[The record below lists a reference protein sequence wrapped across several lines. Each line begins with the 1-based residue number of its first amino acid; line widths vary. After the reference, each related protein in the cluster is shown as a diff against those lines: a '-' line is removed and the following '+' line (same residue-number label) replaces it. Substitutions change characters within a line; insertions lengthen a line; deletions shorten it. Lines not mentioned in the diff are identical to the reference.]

1 MSYQDLEKLI
11 YSLSSSEKKQFQL
24 YTNQSKN
31 EKYYALLFQIILE
44 HRNKQG
50 SLWQQAF
57 KRKYPGVSLESTAN
71 YLFKVLTDVLLQ
83 IRIEQDSWFQQ
94 YYGLMKARLCFER
107 SIPDKGLREI
117 QAVYKKANQTEN
129 FINKYSALRME
140 LDVLHSSKFS
150 NYNEQEIV
158 DKQMEAKLALQSIRE
173 VQEHYSLYEQLNIR
187 LAHNP
192 TLDQY
197 TDDLILGELSL
208 SFRGNKNK
216 FETQKLH
223 LLFQAFYFIHKGE
236 YRSALMI
243 FKELSK
249 LFEANLSMW
258 NFPPYDYLST
268 LDGILNS
275 LGNMRQYAEMQ
286 NYIDKLAELQKGDYT
301 EHFHSLA
308 NLTISCYELQKLV
321 GEKKIKEAVEFIQRA
336 KDSHLQIHIG
346 DVEKTM
352 EWYFL
357 QASTSFYA
365 GNYAACKK
373 ILNEMFDHCVHGTR
387 YGIYRAAKLL
397 YLKTIYELHDCDYL
411 ESEVRA
417 HKRQLQKLGKR
428 YNTENMVFRLIAAE
442 PKRRGNE
449 WKRKT
454 LGAYQSQLMELQANQ
469 KGEPLVRYFDYES
482 WVNRLLKS

>member
-24 YTNQSKN
+24 YSNQSKN

-44 HRNKQG
+44 QKNKQG
-50 SLWQQAF
+50 VVWQHLF
-57 KRKYPGVSLESTAN
+57 KEKYPEVSLESTAN

-107 SIPDKGLREI
+107 SIPDRGMKEI
-117 QAVYKKANQTEN
+117 RSVYKKANQTEN
-129 FINKYSALRME
+129 FMNKYNALRME

-150 NYNEQEIV
+150 DYDEQQIV
-158 DKQMEAKLALQSIRE
+158 DKQMEAKMAIQSIRE
-173 VQEHYSLYEQLNIR
+173 IQEHYSLYELLNIR
-187 LAHNP
+187 LANNP

-208 SFRGNKNK
+208 SFRGNKTR

-223 LLFQAFYFIHKGE
+223 LLFQAFYFIHKTE
-236 YRSALMI
+236 YHSALTI

-249 LFEANLSMW
+249 LFEENLAMW

-275 LGNMRQYAEMQ
+275 LANMKQYTEMQ
-286 NYIDKLAELQKGDYT
+286 AYIDKLVRLGKDDYT
-301 EHFHSLA
+301 EHFH
-308 NLTISCYELQKLV
+308 NLVHLSSACYQLQGLLGLQKY
-321 GEKKIKEAVEFIQRA
+321 EEAAAFIQTA
-336 KDSHLQIHIG
+336 KENHLHIHIG
-346 DVEKTM
+346 DLEKTM

-357 QASTSFYA
+357 QALTNFYL
-365 GNYAACKK
+365 GNYAVSKK
-373 ILNEMFDHCVHGTR
+373 VLNEMFDSCIHGTR
-387 YGIYRAAKLL
+387 YHIFRAAKLL
-397 YLKTIYELHDCDYL
+397 YLKTIYEIHDCDYM

-417 HKRQLQKLGKR
+417 LKRQLQKLGKR
-428 YNTENMVFRLIAAE
+428 YHIENLVFRLLATE

-449 WKRKT
+449 WKKKT
-454 LGAYQSQLMELQANQ
+454 WGLYQTQLAELQA
-469 KGEPLVRYFDYES
+469 KRKEEPLVKYFDYES
-482 WVNRLLKS
+482 WISRLLRG

>member
-24 YTNQSKN
+24 YSNQSKN

-44 HRNKQG
+44 HKNKQG
-50 SLWQQAF
+50 VVWQQLF
-57 KRKYPGVSLESTAN
+57 KEKYPAVSLESTAN

-107 SIPDKGLREI
+107 SIPDRGMKEI
-117 QAVYKKANQTEN
+117 QSVYKKANQTEN
-129 FINKYSALRME
+129 FINKYNALRME

-150 NYNEQEIV
+150 DYDEQQIV
-158 DKQMEAKLALQSIRE
+158 DKQMEAKMAIQSIRE
-173 VQEHYSLYEQLNIR
+173 IQEHYSLYELLNIR
-187 LAHNP
+187 LANNP

-208 SFRGNKNK
+208 SFRGNKTR

-223 LLFQAFYFIHKGE
+223 LLFQAFYFIHKTE

-243 FKELSK
+243 FKELSN
-249 LFEANLSMW
+249 LFEENLSMW

-275 LGNMRQYAEMQ
+275 LANMKQYTEMQ
-286 NYIDKLAELQKGDYT
+286 AYIDKLSGLGKGDYT
-301 EHFHSLA
+301 EHFH
-308 NLTISCYELQKLV
+308 NLVHLSSACYQLQRLL
-321 GEKKIKEAVEFIQRA
+321 GERKYKEAATFIQSA
-336 KDSHLQIHIG
+336 KENHLHIHIG
-346 DVEKTM
+346 DVEKAM

-357 QASTSFYA
+357 QALTNFYS
-365 GNYAACKK
+365 GNYTTTKK
-373 ILNEMFDHCVHGTR
+373 VLNEMFDSCVHGTR
-387 YGIYRAAKLL
+387 HNIFRAAKLL
-397 YLKTIYELHDCDYL
+397 YLKTIYEIHDCDYM

-417 HKRQLQKLGKR
+417 LKRQLQKLGKR
-428 YNTENMVFRLIAAE
+428 YNIENLVFRLLATE

-449 WKRKT
+449 WKKKT
-454 LGAYQSQLMELQANQ
+454 LSLYQTQLMELQA
-469 KGEPLVRYFDYES
+469 KRKEEPLLKYFDYDGWIS
-482 WVNRLLKS
+482 RLLKS